1 MHLGHPPVPN
11 LPIPVI
17 IEGNGQPLGINSE
30 LCALTLYQFEV
41 EAHCPG
47 QAILYRLEQ
56 FPQLPG
62 VVIRQQ
68 GQWIGV
74 ISRGQILEQLIHPHG
89 YGQMAADTV
98 AQLHRYFKVQ
108 PLVLP
113 LNTSILNAAQ
123 QALRRPHEAQNEP
136 IVVQLEDGYALL
148 NAHDLNLAHWHIR
161 GIETQ
166 VRLERLQMKMLQSY
180 KMADLG
186 RLVDGVAHE
195 ILDPV
200 SFIWGNLSHIDT
212 YTQQMLGLLEA
223 YENEF
228 PEVSGAL
235 EIMRQE
241 MEIGY
246 VREDLPKALQSA
258 RGGANR
264 LRKLAMSL
272 QNFCHLDE
280 VYPKPAN
287 LHSLLDSILL
297 LLQSRLQT
305 HIEIVRDYGNLPP
318 IPCFAGQLGQVFMNI
333 LTNMIDSLLE
343 QVIHSSLAQE
353 RNDSLGLS
361 VASVGPP
368 KITLQTYV
376 RSRPSSLST
385 SNDQVRWVSIV
396 LKDNGPGLPPDLEAE
411 LCQSFSASTRILK
424 ETSLT
429 MSYHIVTAK
438 HGGDLQVRSQRFLH
452 PEHQTLGGSEFEI
465 LLPMTLGDG

>member
-30 LCALTLYQFEV
+30 LCSLTLYQFEV
-41 EAHCPG
+41 EADCSG
-47 QAILYRLEQ
+47 RGILYRLEQ

-68 GQWIGV
+68 GQWVGV
-74 ISRGQILEQLIHPHG
+74 LSRGQILEQLIHPEG
-89 YGQMAADTV
+89 YEQMTSDTV
-98 AQLHRYFKVQ
+98 ARLHRYFKVQ

-113 LNTSILNAAQ
+113 LDTSILNAAQ
-123 QALRRPHEAQNEP
+123 QALRRPSEAQNEP
-136 IVVQLEDGYALL
+136 LVVQLEDGYALL

-228 PEVSGAL
+228 PDVSAAL
-235 EIMRQE
+235 ESMRQD
-241 MEIGY
+241 MEISY

-305 HIEIVRDYGNLPP
+305 HIEVVRDYGNLPP

-333 LTNMIDSLLE
+333 LTSIVDSLLE
-343 QVIHSSLAQE
+343 QVIHTSVSQDLS
-353 RNDSLGLS
+353 DSRRLGVMTS
-361 VASVGPP
+361 GAP
-368 KITLQTYV
+368 KITLQTHV
-376 RSRPSSLST
+376 RSRPSTLPA
-385 SNDQVRWVSIV
+385 SNDQVRWVSI
-396 LKDNGPGLPPDLEAE
+396 LIKDNGPGLPADAEAE
-411 LCQSFSASTRILK
+411 LCQPFSAATRIIK

-438 HGGDLQVRSQRFLH
+438 HGGDLQVRSQRFLD
-452 PEHQTLGGSEFEI
+452 PDHQTLIGSEFEI